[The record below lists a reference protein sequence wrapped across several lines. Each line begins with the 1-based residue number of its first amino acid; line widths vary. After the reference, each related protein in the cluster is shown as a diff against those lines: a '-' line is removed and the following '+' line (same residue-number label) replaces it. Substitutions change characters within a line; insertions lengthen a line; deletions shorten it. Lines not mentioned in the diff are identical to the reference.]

1 MGIKNP
7 CLKAQAPGKLRSMDM
22 YARGRSVTWLSIWA
36 NVGLG
41 ITKVLVG
48 WWGHSRALM
57 ADGLHSLTD
66 LASDGAVLMGLAI
79 SARPPDANHP
89 YGHQKA
95 ASLAT
100 LVIASSLLLFC
111 VLITLSA
118 LQSLQGGGARVPHLP
133 TLGVALVSLGVKEF
147 LFRKTRAVGEATGSR
162 MLLANAWHHRTDS
175 ATSVVAAA
183 GIAAVL
189 FLGEDWAFLDAVA
202 GILLAVWIGI
212 EGSRLLRKAVDE
224 LMDSAPERALLDDLR
239 EHILP
244 IEGALAYHD
253 FRVRRMGHRLDV
265 DFHLLVNPEL
275 SITEAH
281 EVAHRVKEEM
291 RVRHPEILD
300 VLIHVE
306 PGIEA
311 HYRNR
316 GVADGSLHAGD
327 AGGNGS
333 PSPSLDS

>member
-1 MGIKNP
+1 
-7 CLKAQAPGKLRSMDM
+7 MDAN
-22 YARGRSVTWLSIWA
+22 ARGRSVTWLSIWA
-36 NVGLG
+36 NIGLG
-41 ITKVLVG
+41 LTKVLVG

-66 LASDGAVLMGLAI
+66 LASDGAVLAGLAI
-79 SARPPDANHP
+79 SARPPDDNHP

-100 LVIASSLLLFC
+100 LVIAGSLLLFC
-111 VLITLSA
+111 VLIMLSA
-118 LQSLQGGGARVPHLP
+118 LQSLQSGSARVPHLP
-133 TLGVALVSLGVKEF
+133 TLGVALMSIGVKEL
-147 LFRKTRAVGEATGSR
+147 LFRQTRAVGEATGSR

-189 FLGEDWAFLDAVA
+189 VLGEDWAFLDAVA
-202 GILLAVWIGI
+202 GILLAGWIGI
-212 EGSRLLRKAVDE
+212 EGLRILRSAVDE

-253 FRVRRMGHRLDV
+253 FRARRVGPRVDV
-265 DFHLLVNPEL
+265 DFHLLVDPEL
-275 SITEAH
+275 SITAAH
-281 EVAHRVKEEM
+281 AVAHRVKEEM
-291 RVRHPEILD
+291 LRRHPEILD

-306 PGIEA
+306 PGLPA
-311 HYRNR
+311 HDRKR
-316 GVADGSLHAGD
+316 GVADGSVPEED
-327 AGGNGS
+327 A
-333 PSPSLDS
+333 PE